1 MLTSLGTPVEGFT
14 APSSIPSESTCVN
27 EILSAPSNASK
38 QPSPSES
45 TSAKSGILSPSVSVL
60 KQAANIISKASFPAG
75 PTCVV
80 FIVNSLIVPL
90 IRRVPAAVPLI
101 SSCEL
106 CAVWSGPGG
115 TPFAA
120 PLSVTEFEVYIKSS
134 VDANKSQVKP
144 PCNVNRNAF

>member
-14 APSSIPSESTCVN
+14 APSNIPSESTCVN

-45 TSAKSGILSPSVSVL
+45 TKSGILSPSVSVL

-106 CAVWSGPGG
+106 CA
-115 TPFAA
+115 
-120 PLSVTEFEVYIKSS
+120 E
-134 VDANKSQVKP
+134 
-144 PCNVNRNAF
+144 